1 MSHKLDATR
10 HAEDF
15 FFRFPVAG
23 SAWNGTQRDARR
35 AAAGGRIPEAAAAG
49 VARGRAALVGTISSF
64 WPQKK
69 TKRERKS
76 RYTTRYPRQEHLE
89 QLLPLLLLDNGC
101 DLVRCEYLHVLELAD
116 QGRHLERAFRSRV
129 ADHCLHQVVLPGSTY
144 WMW

>member
-1 MSHKLDATR
+1 MGHNAMHGALLQ
-10 HAEDF
+10 
-15 FFRFPVAG
+15 VAG
-23 SAWNGTQRDARR
+23 FLRR
-35 AAAGGRIPEAAAAG
+35 LPQASPEAAPLLS
-49 VARGRAALVGTISSF
+49 VRSLLFGR
-64 WPQKK
+64 KK
-69 TKRERKS
+69 KQRERKS